1 MVCFAAWFVLRKQ
14 TVWIRYSVLALAVLL
29 SVLTAFASVVLVVAR
44 VPLSLSQTVIY
55 FVPATYPLA
64 IVGFHDVDAM
74 QFQFR
79 IVLGWPDGLTLLA
92 PGLQDDQSEFMRVQ
106 RISHGTILWFM
117 TFVASLTMVVILE
130 LLNFIQP
137 YYSSQQKMKQG
148 FKF

>member
-1 MVCFAAWFVLRKQ
+1 MWV
-14 TVWIRYSVLALAVLL
+14 RYFVLALAILL

-44 VPLSLSQTVIY
+44 VPLSLSQTAIY
-55 FVPATYPLA
+55 FVPTSYPLA

-92 PGLQDDQSEFMRVQ
+92 PRLQDDQSEFMRVQ
-106 RISHGTILWFM
+106 RISHGTILGFM

-130 LLNFIQP
+130 LLNFIWP
-137 YYSSQQKMKQG
+137 YYSSPQKLKQG
-148 FKF
+148 MKPWAWFE